1 MQREITDEYNQAQEF
16 QRNVANVDYTTM
28 VVNDIL
34 TRMCVIEHN
43 GYHTAV
49 VSYGKVIF
57 IMSISFRYDDAAPLI
72 YNITR
77 YVGENSFEQWI
88 GEVVLDATLPNS
100 RRFGTMFAMRTNK
113 DKNDITKEIVDSFK
127 SNWKLYLGIFFG
139 LAILIVGGIFILKKY
154 REKKG
159 WKL

>member
-113 DKNDITKEIVDSFK
+113 DKNDIRINNINTCNFENDTSIEDVMEIILQKVKEWYPDWIKIRYITK
-127 SNWKLYLGIFFG
+127 
-139 LAILIVGGIFILKKY
+139 
-154 REKKG
+154 
-159 WKL
+159 